1 MNPKVAEE
9 AMRKA
14 LTTDVPYN
22 CKVTVKGGHAGSGW
36 CMKDLT
42 PELMGAIKKAGAD
55 FYEGN
60 EAKSYGMGGSIPFLS
75 ELGEMYPTT
84 QIVAFGVLGPN
95 SNAHGPNELI
105 NLTYGISLIIK
116 LFKETFIKTFFNIK
130 LNCIITGCNCFNIPI
145 NIIVRLDT
153 FNVIKIH

>member
-1 MNPKVAEE
+1 MAGNAVRNSTSVRCSMRLPPTCNPQNAEA
-9 AMRKA
+9 AMRKL

-105 NLTYGISLIIK
+105 NLTYTKK
-116 LFKETFIKTFFNIK
+116 L
-130 LNCIITGCNCFNIPI
+130 TGALAHIMQSMA
-145 NIIVRLDT
+145 
-153 FNVIKIH
+153 